1 MNQNDA
7 ENFNGQ
13 MRDFGETASQ
23 LVNYIL
29 LVSAGILSV
38 TIGAFLAKPPPLSP
52 SELVWIRWGWG
63 LLTTS
68 MVCTLLSFCMLMIA
82 KRLVIQGVIKRMKA
96 TATGLILVQGSTWFR
111 WVIAVVFL
119 VGFAACIAGIIC
131 IAYGASGLLHSGP

>member
-52 SELVWIRWGWG
+52 NGPRPIRSAAPACSS
-63 LLTTS
+63 TS
-68 MVCTLLSFCMLMIA
+68 W
-82 KRLVIQGVIKRMKA
+82 R
-96 TATGLILVQGSTWFR
+96 
-111 WVIAVVFL
+111 
-119 VGFAACIAGIIC
+119 
-131 IAYGASGLLHSGP
+131 